1 MMEELNLQ
9 RIRELIIAAH
19 SVSDDCILSFD
30 TANSA
35 SLGFTQ
41 AEIDEANRILAAE
54 QTEYLQDYFK
64 NLIKFCFVDPA
75 PATIYYI
82 GYAKLIFSISNEKQ
96 AYSHITEE
104 DLEQIVH
111 EMRDFIVKLQYI
123 EANSNNDASGNQI

>member
-1 MMEELNLQ
+1 MEELSLQ
-9 RIRELIIAAH
+9 RIRDLIIAAH
-19 SVSDDCILSFD
+19 SVSDDGILSFD
-30 TANSA
+30 TSNLK
-35 SLGFTQ
+35 SLGFTE

-54 QTEYLQDYFK
+54 QAECLQDYIK
-64 NLIKFCFVDPA
+64 SQIKFCFVDPA

-96 AYSHITEE
+96 AYSYITEE

>member
-1 MMEELNLQ
+1 MEELNLQ

-19 SVSDDCILSFD
+19 SVSDDGTLSFD
-30 TANSA
+30 IPNSA

-41 AEIDEANRILAAE
+41 AEIDEANKILAAE

-96 AYSHITEE
+96 AYSYIKEE